1 MTVHRKGKRHQN
13 HRHSILEENMPLK
26 PKYSQH
32 MSETTQVSLKK
43 KKKRQSDKLPESIVH

>member
-1 MTVHRKGKRHQN
+1 MTAHRKGKRHQN

-43 KKKRQSDKLPESIVH
+43 KKKGKATNYLKA